1 MNKFARIAFVAAA
14 LLGSQSQ
21 ALAGVINFED
31 NGNNVYW
38 VPTVSSGG
46 FFATE
51 NTSEWGMSPLGT
63 NFAVDG
69 SGPTNGTIHL
79 DSWTNGGSNS
89 VWTLSKQGG
98 GVFSLQGFDFA
109 NGYMYAM
116 YDTVSSLTLTGIK
129 ADNSTVTQTF
139 AISQREF
146 QTLAVSSS
154 FTNLTSVRF
163 DAFGA
168 SNRAAYDNIVV
179 DQPSKVPEPASL
191 ALLGLGLAGVAAARR
206 KAAK

>member
-1 MNKFARIAFVAAA
+1 MNKFARIALAAAA

-21 ALAGVINFED
+21 ALAGVVNFND
-31 NGNNVYW
+31 NSNNIYF
-38 VPTVSSGG
+38 VPTVVSGG
-46 FFATE
+46 FVATE
-51 NTSEWGMSPLGT
+51 NVNEWGMTPLGT
-63 NFAVDG
+63 NVAIDG
-69 SGPTNGTIHL
+69 SGPSNGTVHL
-79 DSWTNGGSNS
+79 DSWTNYGSNS
-89 VWTLSKQGG
+89 IWTLSKQGG

-109 NGYMYAM
+109 NGYMY
-116 YDTVSSLTLTGIK
+116 DLSDRVSSLTLTGTK
-129 ADNSTVTQTF
+129 ADNSTVSQTF

-168 SNRAAYDNIVV
+168 GNRAAYDNIVV
-179 DQPSKVPEPASL
+179 DQPSNVPEPASL